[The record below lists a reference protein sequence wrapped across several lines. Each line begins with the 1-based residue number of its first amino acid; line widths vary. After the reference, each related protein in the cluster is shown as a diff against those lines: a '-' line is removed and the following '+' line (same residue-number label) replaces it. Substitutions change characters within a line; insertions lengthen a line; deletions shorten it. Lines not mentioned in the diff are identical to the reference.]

1 MQPGVNAPLKLLN
14 AHSIAALF
22 NGSSHFLNFWT
33 KCKFKVQI
41 RIILPKQAS
50 APSLW
55 LALYCVVVMVES
67 HCNLTSVLE
76 LDLKIL
82 KTHLS
87 VILVRIKAIFSIY
100 CPLSPPLEHLC
111 YFLAA
116 RSQNC
121 CRYLDIILLHYT
133 RKLGFQLRFK
143 QTSSSYFRRNSL
155 RGLKRSICAPPRPG
169 GATWLWLRCW
179 VYKSDN
185 FKMGGWSGNMISFPR
200 LL

>member
-1 MQPGVNAPLKLLN
+1 M
-14 AHSIAALF
+14 AHPFFS
-22 NGSSHFLNFWT
+22 NFCT

-50 APSLW
+50 APPLW
-55 LALYCVVVMVES
+55 LSLYCVVVVVES

-87 VILVRIKAIFSIY
+87 VILVQIKAIFSIY
-100 CPLSPPLEHLC
+100 CPRLSPPLEHLC

-133 RKLGFQLRFK
+133 RKLGFQLKFK

-155 RGLKRSICAPPRPG
+155 RGLSLVSVPRPG
-169 GATWLWLRCW
+169 QVALRDWGAAVGFISLTISRWEAEVVTW
-179 VYKSDN
+179 
-185 FKMGGWSGNMISFPR
+185 
-200 LL
+200 